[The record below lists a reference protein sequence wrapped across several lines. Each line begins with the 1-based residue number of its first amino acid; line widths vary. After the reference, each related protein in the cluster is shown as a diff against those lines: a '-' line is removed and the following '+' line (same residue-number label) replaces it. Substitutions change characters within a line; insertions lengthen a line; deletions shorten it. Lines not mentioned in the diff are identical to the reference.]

1 MSVRRSAFIC
11 PGQGSQKPGML
22 ADVPENDALDRLID
36 AAEALS
42 GLPLRDLAASEDP
55 AALADTRVA
64 QPLLYLT
71 DWGWA
76 STLIECDL
84 IPDSIAGHSL
94 GELAALA
101 AADVFSVEAGLELVV
116 ERSRLMAACAEAT
129 PGGMA
134 AVLGMAADDI
144 SAVIEAVDGVWVAN
158 DNSASQVVISG
169 THSALETATGLL
181 NSAGARKIIPLKV
194 AGPFHSPLMEPA
206 RAAFA
211 EVLAGAEFNDASI
224 PVVQNTAP
232 TPVSDA
238 ETIRRHLIDQITSPV
253 RWTET
258 MRALTADGETS
269 LIECGPGRVLTGL
282 AKGYDNVT
290 AYPIDETQ
298 IEFIAEEVML

>member
-1 MSVRRSAFIC
+1 MSVRRSVFVC

-22 ADVPENDALDRLID
+22 ADVPENDALERLTD

-42 GLPLRDLAASEDP
+42 GLPLREHAASEDP
-55 AALADTRVA
+55 TALSDTRVA
-64 QPLLYLT
+64 QPLLYLA

-84 IPDSIAGHSL
+84 IPDMIAGHSL

-116 ERSRLMAACAEAT
+116 ERSRLMAACAEST

-134 AVLGMAADDI
+134 AVLGMAAHDI
-144 SAVIEAVDGVWVAN
+144 AAVIDAVDGVWVAN
-158 DNSASQVVISG
+158 DNSPSQVVISG
-169 THSALETATGLL
+169 THDALETATGLL
-181 NSAGARKIIPLKV
+181 GEAGARKVIPLKV

-206 RAAFA
+206 REAFA
-211 EVLAGAEFNDASI
+211 QVLASAEFNDAQI
-224 PVVQNTAP
+224 PVVQNTMPMP
-232 TPVSDA
+232 TSDA
-238 ETIRRHLIDQITSPV
+238 GTIRRHLISQITSPV

-258 MRALTADGETS
+258 MHALTADAQTAI
-269 LIECGPGRVLTGL
+269 IECGPGRVLTGL
-282 AKGYDNVT
+282 AKGYENVT

-298 IEFIAEEVML
+298 IEFIAEEVM

>member
-1 MSVRRSAFIC
+1 MTVRRSVFVC

-22 ADVPENDALDRLID
+22 ADVPENDALERLTD

-42 GLPLRDLAASEDP
+42 GLPLRELAASEDP

-64 QPLLYLT
+64 QPLLYLA

-84 IPDSIAGHSL
+84 IPDLIAGHSL

-116 ERSRLMAACAEAT
+116 ERSRLMAACAQST

-134 AVLGMAADDI
+134 AVLGMAAHEIAAAID
-144 SAVIEAVDGVWVAN
+144 SIEDVWVAN
-158 DNSASQVVISG
+158 DNSPSQVVISG
-169 THSALETATGLL
+169 THEALEAATELL
-181 NSAGARKIIPLKV
+181 GRAGARKVIPLKV

-211 EVLAGAEFNDASI
+211 QVLASTEFNDAQI
-224 PVVQNTAP
+224 PVVQNTMPIPA
-232 TPVSDA
+232 SDA
-238 ETIRRHLIDQITSPV
+238 ETIRRHLIGQITSPV

-258 MRALTADGETS
+258 MHALTADAETAI
-269 LIECGPGRVLTGL
+269 IECGPGRVLTGL
-282 AKGYDNVT
+282 AKGYEHVI

-298 IEFIAEEVML
+298 IEFIAEEVM

>member
-1 MSVRRSAFIC
+1 MTVRRSAFIC

-22 ADVPENDALDRLID
+22 ADVPENDALERLTD

-42 GLPLRDLAASEDP
+42 GLPLRELAASDDP
-55 AALADTRVA
+55 TALADTRVA
-64 QPLLYLT
+64 QPLLYLA
-71 DWGWA
+71 DWGWT

-84 IPDSIAGHSL
+84 IPDMIAGHSL

-116 ERSRLMAACAEAT
+116 ERSRLMAACAETT

-134 AVLGMAADDI
+134 AVLGMPAHDIHAVIDSLDDI
-144 SAVIEAVDGVWVAN
+144 WVAN
-158 DNSASQVVISG
+158 DNSAAQVVISG
-169 THSALETATGLL
+169 THAALEIAMPLL
-181 NSAGARKIIPLKV
+181 TQAGARKVIPLKV

-211 EVLAGAEFNDASI
+211 ELLAGTEFNDAQI
-224 PVVQNTAP
+224 PVVQNTMPMP
-232 TPVSDA
+232 TTDA
-238 ETIRRHLIDQITSPV
+238 VTIRRHLIDQITSPV

-258 MRALTADGETS
+258 MQALTADAETA

-282 AKGYDNVT
+282 AKGYENVT
-290 AYPIDETQ
+290 AYAIDETQ
-298 IEFIAEEVML
+298 IEFIAEEVMQ

>member
-1 MSVRRSAFIC
+1 MTVRRSVFVC

-22 ADVPENDALDRLID
+22 ADVPENDALERLTD

-42 GLPLRDLAASEDP
+42 GLPLRELAASEDP
-55 AALADTRVA
+55 AALADTRAA
-64 QPLLYLT
+64 QPLLYLA

-84 IPDSIAGHSL
+84 IPDLIAGHSL

-134 AVLGMAADDI
+134 AVLGMTAHDIAAIIDGI
-144 SAVIEAVDGVWVAN
+144 DGVWVAN
-158 DNSASQVVISG
+158 DNSPSQVVISG
-169 THSALETATGLL
+169 THEALETATELL
-181 NSAGARKIIPLKV
+181 GEAGARKVIPLKV

-211 EVLAGAEFNDASI
+211 RVLADTEFNDAQI
-224 PVVQNTAP
+224 PVVQNTMPMPA
-232 TPVSDA
+232 SDA
-238 ETIRRHLIDQITSPV
+238 ATIRRHLIGQITSPV

-258 MRALTADGETS
+258 MQALTADAETAV
-269 LIECGPGRVLTGL
+269 IECGPGRVLTGL
-282 AKGYDNVT
+282 ARGYEHVT

-298 IEFIAEEVML
+298 IEFIAEEVM